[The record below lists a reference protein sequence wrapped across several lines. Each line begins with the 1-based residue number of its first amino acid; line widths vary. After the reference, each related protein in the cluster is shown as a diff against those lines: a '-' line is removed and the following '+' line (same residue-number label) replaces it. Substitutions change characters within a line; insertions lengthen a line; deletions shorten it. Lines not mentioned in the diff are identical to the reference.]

1 MSLFKKA
8 SMQTAYLKM
17 GVYGEAG
24 SGKTY
29 TASRVARGLAEYL
42 EKQGFAKPA
51 VMFLDTETGANWVQP
66 FFADAGIEFYV
77 ASTRSF
83 EDLKQAVVEAE
94 QAQAILIADSMTHF
108 WQEVQD
114 AYLEEKKKRTSKKYA
129 KLEFQDWATLK
140 PEWGKFTSLYL
151 NSRCHIILCGR
162 AGNIYEYQDAA
173 EGGRKEL
180 ITSGTRM
187 AAEKGMGYEPSILVE
202 MTSKQVSNA
211 KKSKTIVRT
220 ATVLKDRSTLLDGKQ
235 CDNPDFRFFLPHVKK
250 LNLGGAHAGF
260 DASRNSS
267 KLFPKEERDDKRFDR
282 DILLEELQVLL
293 DTHGLGGTSSEAKAG
308 RPVLLRRFFGT
319 ASKTEIEKKIPMND
333 LLVAFNGLH
342 IELEGVPSRYFP
354 AEEEVDDEIPHLNG
368 AAPQMIERSLSQAGD
383 EAA

>member
-8 SMQTAYLKM
+8 EMQTAYLKM
-17 GVYGEAG
+17 GIYGEAG

-42 EKQGFAKPA
+42 EKTGFARPP

-66 FFADAGIEFYV
+66 FFADAKIEFFT

-108 WQEVQD
+108 WEEVRE
-114 AYLEEKKKRTSKKYA
+114 AFLVAKRKRLKNVHARLE
-129 KLEFQDWATLK
+129 LPDWNIIK
-140 PEWGKFTSLYL
+140 PEWGKFTSLFL
-151 NSRCHIILCGR
+151 NSNCHIILCGR
-162 AGNIYEYQDAA
+162 AGNVYEFQEA
-173 EGGRKEL
+173 EGGKKEM
-180 ITSGTRM
+180 ITAGTRM

-202 MTSKQVSNA
+202 MTSRQVTGA
-211 KKSKTIVRT
+211 KKSKTIVRM

-235 CDNPDFRFFLPHVKK
+235 CDNPDFKFFLPHVKK
-250 LNLGGAHAGF
+250 LNLGGAHSGF

-267 KLFPKEERDDKRFDR
+267 KLFPKEERDDTRHDR
-282 DILLEELQVLL
+282 DILLEDLQALL
-293 DTHGLGGTSSEAKAG
+293 DAHGLGGTSHDAKTG
-308 RPVLLRRFFGT
+308 RHEMMKRFFKT
-319 ASKTEIEKKIPMND
+319 TSKTEIEKKIPMNE
-333 LLVAFNGLH
+333 LLIAFNALH

-354 AEEEVDDEIPHLNG
+354 AEPEEVVDEIPHFNG
-368 AAPQMIERSLSQAGD
+368 AAPDEKQAHMPA
-383 EAA
+383 ELMP

>member
-66 FFADAGIEFYV
+66 FFAEAGIEFYV

-108 WQEVQD
+108 WEEVRESFLT
-114 AYLEEKKKRTSKKYA
+114 AKRKRLKSPHARLE
-129 KLEFQDWATLK
+129 LPDWNVIK
-140 PEWGKFTSLYL
+140 PEWGKFTSLFL
-151 NSRCHIILCGR
+151 NSNCHIILCGR
-162 AGNIYEYQDAA
+162 AGNVYEFQEA
-173 EGGRKEL
+173 EGGKKEM
-180 ITSGTRM
+180 ITAGTRM

-202 MTSKQVSNA
+202 MTSRQVTVA
-211 KKSKTIVRT
+211 KKSKTIVRM

-235 CDNPDFRFFLPHVKK
+235 CDNPDFKFFLPHVKK

-267 KLFPKEERDDKRFDR
+267 KLFPKEERDDKRYDR
-282 DILLEELQVLL
+282 DILLEDLQTLL
-293 DTHGLGGTSSEAKAG
+293 DAHGLGGTSSEVKVQRAEMMKK
-308 RPVLLRRFFGT
+308 FFGT
-319 ASKTEIEKKIPMND
+319 SSKTEIEKKIPMND
-333 LLVAFNGLH
+333 LLVSFNALH

-354 AEEEVDDEIPHLNG
+354 SDAEEVDDEIPHLNG
-368 AAPQMIERSLSQAGD
+368 KAPREEIEKATTEGA
-383 EAA
+383 EVA

>member
-1 MSLFKKA
+1 MTLFKKA
-8 SMQTAYLKM
+8 IMQTAYLKM

-66 FFADAGIEFYV
+66 FFAEAGIEFYV

-108 WQEVQD
+108 WEEVRE
-114 AYLEEKKKRTSKKYA
+114 AFLTAKRKRLKSPHARLE
-129 KLEFQDWATLK
+129 LPDWNVIK
-140 PEWGKFTSLYL
+140 PEWGKFTSLFL
-151 NSRCHIILCGR
+151 NSNCHIILCGR
-162 AGNIYEYQDAA
+162 AGNVYEFQEA
-173 EGGRKEL
+173 EGGKKEM
-180 ITSGTRM
+180 ITAGTRM

-202 MTSKQVSNA
+202 MTSRQVTGA
-211 KKSKTIVRT
+211 KKTKTIVRM

-250 LNLGGAHAGF
+250 LNLGGAHSGF
-260 DASRNSS
+260 DASRSSS
-267 KLFPKEERDDKRFDR
+267 KLFPKEERDDTRYDR
-282 DILLEELQVLL
+282 DILLEEMQVLL
-293 DTHGLGGTSSEAKAG
+293 DSHGLGGTSNEAKIG
-308 RPVLLRRFFGT
+308 RADLLKRFFKT

-333 LLVAFNGLH
+333 LLLAFNALH
-342 IELEGVPSRYFP
+342 HELEGVPSRYFP
-354 AEEEVDDEIPHLNG
+354 AEAETEVEDEIPHLNG
-368 AAPQMIERSLSQAGD
+368 AMPKEIEKTAAE
-383 EAA
+383 EAAA